1 MTKHLLLTLLLAL
14 PLTAFADDTQGAT
27 NKTAETATELITGG
41 VSPQSCGSNA
51 DYQLCQMELQLEK
64 ERIYEQA
71 ARTMDATKVLIV
83 CDRGVIDNKAYMT
96 QEEFETVLKKIGMN
110 ETELRDRYDGVFHL
124 VTAAKGAEDFY
135 TTSNNAAR
143 RETIEEAVD
152 IDNRLISAW
161 TGHPHLRV
169 IDNHTGFEEKM
180 KMLISEIAFFLG
192 EPEPL
197 EIERKYLI
205 EYPDLNWLEEEVTE
219 PWKNLQKVINATFT
233 NGKFNTRIFAND
245 GANAFQTIAKNTR
258 NIVDDISDTYD
269 DVKNLLTA
277 EPGKIV
283 HKTMKVSDIKR
294 LIKDIEFMDRD
305 LSDKIKMLN
314 NSVSDV
320 KKMAKDLSE
329 KNLNN
334 KSGAN
339 SVAVVFVQC
348 ITNIS
353 KGLLLIAQIHVRVLN
368 RLYMTMGDDHLSKS
382 EED

>member
-1 MTKHLLLTLLLAL
+1 MKITKIVVTGGPCAGKSTAMNRVQSAFEKMGYRTL
-14 PLTAFADDTQGAT
+14 FIS
-27 NKTAETATELITGG
+27 ETATELITGG

-71 ARTMDATKVLIV
+71 ARTMDANKVLIV

-205 EYPDLNWLEEEVTE
+205 EYPDLDWLEHHPYCRKVEITQTYFKTDSGEEIRLRQRGLSGSYVYYQTIKRKISDIRRIE
-219 PWKNLQKVINATFT
+219 IETKLTRAEFLEKMMNTKGAKKRISKTRYCLMYEGQYFEIDVFPFWNDQAFMEIELRSEDQKIQFPPELKIIREVSSDPAFT
-233 NGKFNTRIFAND
+233 NSSL
-245 GANAFQTIAKNTR
+245 AK
-258 NIVDDISDTYD
+258 
-269 DVKNLLTA
+269 
-277 EPGKIV
+277 P
-283 HKTMKVSDIKR
+283 
-294 LIKDIEFMDRD
+294 IE
-305 LSDKIKMLN
+305 N
-314 NSVSDV
+314 
-320 KKMAKDLSE
+320 
-329 KNLNN
+329 
-334 KSGAN
+334 
-339 SVAVVFVQC
+339 
-348 ITNIS
+348 
-353 KGLLLIAQIHVRVLN
+353 
-368 RLYMTMGDDHLSKS
+368 
-382 EED
+382 